1 MITIRKFGYAALVLA
16 AFAGC
21 SQEQPPAT
29 PAATPAPPA
38 ETTTEVKPAPAPEA
52 TPAEKPA
59 PSSEAPKVE
68 APSPS
73 PKEEAKPEAK
83 DEGKAAAVKLE
94 PEEIAEIKKLP
105 AADAEVALK
114 QMVCPVSGE
123 HLGSMDVPVK
133 VSALGKTFFLCC
145 KSCNKDVKDNP
156 AEVVAKLKQ

>member
-1 MITIRKFGYAALVLA
+1 MIMIRKFGFAALVLA

-29 PAATPAPPA
+29 PTPTPAPPA
-38 ETTTEVKPAPAPEA
+38 ENTTEVKPAPAPEI

-59 PSSEAPKVE
+59 LSSETPKVE
-68 APSPS
+68 APAPS

-83 DEGKAAAVKLE
+83 DEGKAAAVTLE
-94 PEEIAEIKKLP
+94 PEEIVEIKKLP
-105 AADAEVALK
+105 AADAEAALK
-114 QMVCPVSGE
+114 QLVCPVSGE

-133 VSALGKTFFLCC
+133 VTALGKTFFLCC
-145 KSCNKDVKDNP
+145 KNCDKEVKSNP